1 MKRWLPFLLSLAGGL
16 AAAAGFHFFHQR
28 SQLAAFTAPSSTP
41 ASQANQSRSLPPG
54 GRKAKAKSETEAKL
68 EAATEPTRNGMRRLF
83 ARSKAIFSL
92 SREETEALLEDL
104 EKNGRISS
112 PLDATTLMAAYA
124 RLAEFD
130 PQAAMERAGSQKRQ
144 TRDIGAF
151 AVMSEWLVKDRTAAV
166 SWFQTLP
173 DNEDK
178 QRFLQVLNFAGSSDP
193 TLSAELTGSIA
204 DPEKRAQAVRD
215 SIRSMAWSN
224 PELAM
229 KRLGEIEDPDQR
241 AEAERDVLR
250 GLAVREPERAVATA
264 FSKPDGDPS
273 RTGAVDLVRQW
284 SDQDG
289 PAALKWIA
297 SQPPEVQAE
306 ILAKDKGLKRGFAG
320 ASADEVKSAAL
331 KVNDSTQRDRLHA
344 AWINAQ
350 AGSNPEAGFT
360 HLANIKDR
368 ETQSLSAANLAAEA
382 ARKDNPE
389 AVELWLSSNPPAPVQ
404 SAALARYAETVGR
417 NDPIAGKEW
426 AQRIPDPKVRA
437 DIEAKLANPK

>member
-16 AAAAGFHFFHQR
+16 AAAAGYHFYQR
-28 SQLAAFTAPSSTP
+28 SQMAALTAPSGSP
-41 ASQANQSRSLPPG
+41 ATIAVSQARSLPPG
-54 GRKAKAKSETEAKL
+54 GRKAKAKSETESKL
-68 EAATEPTRNGMRRLF
+68 DAATEPTRNGMRRLF
-83 ARSKAIFSL
+83 ARSKAIFAL

-104 EKNGRISS
+104 EKNGRIAS

-166 SWFQTLP
+166 SWFQGLP

-229 KRLGEIEDPDQR
+229 KRLAEIEDPDQR

-297 SQPPEVQAE
+297 AQPPEVQAE

-320 ASADEVKSAAL
+320 ASGDEVKSAAL
-331 KVNDSTQRDRLHA
+331 KVNDPTQRDRLHA

-350 AGSNPEAGFT
+350 AGSNPEAGFS
-360 HLANIKDR
+360 HLSNIKDR

-389 AVELWLSSNPPAPVQ
+389 AVEQWLSSNPPAPVQ

-437 DIEAKLANPK
+437 DIESKLANPK